1 MTNER
6 PASWRMPSPKQM
18 DKLAREAA
26 RRRDVGQPGPAPNYS
41 LPGEPWDAV
50 LANPRAPLA
59 DQIVITEKASQ
70 AKDVRAAIGS
80 RYGDVLP
87 AEGHLFDLLEP
98 EDVVPAWK
106 RWSPI
111 LLRPEGLYG
120 TRPAEGGNKAAK
132 LKAIREALRTAKR
145 VWLATDCDREGQ
157 LIGQEILEH
166 YEYGGEVMRVLFTAQ
181 DSQTI
186 RDAFDRAKPNTE
198 YSRLYAAA
206 VARRQADQIYNL
218 SLTRTAT
225 VILGQ
230 GARRVIGVGRVK
242 TPTLAIV
249 CKRELEIR
257 NFVPLAYFE
266 IVATAKVAG
275 GQFQMRHAPQDR
287 IVKPEIAQDVVE
299 AAEGFDGA
307 LAVRVEDK
315 RQVPPKLHD
324 LPSLQ
329 KLCGSRFGWSASK
342 TLEVAQELY
351 DGQGKKIITYPRAEV
366 RYLPQSLITDVPRI
380 IAGLRVGQSFST
392 MPVPEPPV
400 IRRGVSG
407 TFYDKGLEGA
417 SHHAVIPNINTIDK
431 LPEVWP
437 RLSFDEKKLFDV
449 IARAY
454 LAAQMPDFRYRQ
466 TTATLDVHGFEF
478 RAAGRQPI
486 DLGWRAAFPEWQP
499 ADEKGDEAQLLPSLH
514 NGETAQLQD
523 PKIESKETRPPPR
536 YNEGTLIEAM
546 QNAWRFVD
554 DEVLRD
560 RLKEAKGIGTPAT
573 RAEIIGGL
581 KKQGFL
587 IAQGKNIVPTETG
600 VSLFDVLKQADPAL
614 VDPGVTAQLECLLDD
629 VVLGKQEMVGAIDAV
644 CDVAERIISK
654 LKEGAAAG
662 VPSLLGSAVGDGTR
676 TYPPTPA
683 MKRFADSLVRQKGIK
698 PPPGYKTSISICRKF
713 LSEHAPKKSAG
724 ETAGELDPKS
734 VSPAQLLYAKKL
746 AQGDGLIIPDDARVN
761 SAAMSAWI
769 DTNRGKK
776 RRKVNRKTSNRPVG
790 SAAPQAAPKRSRKR
804 KVNADAAST
813 APMSANSSRTP
824 LRIPYGNKEVAL
836 KLGARYGSGGWYAP
850 PGVDLSAFGER
861 GWLL

>member
-1 MTNER
+1 MFAICAHTVEFILPNE
-6 PASWRMPSPKQM
+6 P
-18 DKLAREAA
+18 
-26 RRRDVGQPGPAPNYS
+26 DVP
-41 LPGEPWDAV
+41 E
-50 LANPRAPLA
+50 
-59 DQIVITEKASQ
+59 QIVITEKTSQ
-70 AKDVRAAIGS
+70 AKDVRAAVGS
-80 RYGDVLP
+80 RYGEILP

-111 LLRPEGLYG
+111 LLRPEGLYD
-120 TRPAEGGNKAAK
+120 TCPATGGNKAAK
-132 LKAIREALRTAKR
+132 LKAIREALRSAKR

-166 YEYGGEVMRVLFTAQ
+166 YKYRGVVMRVLFTAQ

-186 RDAFDRAKPNTE
+186 RDAFGRAKPNAE
-198 YSRLYAAA
+198 YARLYAAA

-225 VILGQ
+225 VLLGK

-257 NFVPLAYFE
+257 DFVPLAYFE
-266 IVATAKVAG
+266 VVATAKVDG

-287 IVKPEIAQDVVE
+287 IVRREIAEDVLK
-299 AAEGFDGA
+299 AAEGFEGA

-315 RQVPPKLHD
+315 RQGPPKLHD

-329 KLCGSRFGWSASK
+329 KLCSSRFGWPASK
-342 TLEVAQELY
+342 TLDVAQELY
-351 DGQGKKIITYPRAEV
+351 DGPGKKIITYPRAEV
-366 RYLPQSLITDVPRI
+366 RYLPQSLISDVPRML
-380 IAGLRVGQSFST
+380 AGLRARQSFSAIRL
-392 MPVPEPPV
+392 PDPPV
-400 IRRGVSG
+400 IRRGASG

-417 SHHAVIPNINTIDK
+417 SHHAVIPNVNTIDK
-431 LPEVWP
+431 LPEIWP
-437 RLSFDEKKLFDV
+437 RLSPDEKKLFDV

-454 LAAQMPDFRYRQ
+454 LAALMPDFRYRQ
-466 TTATLDVHGFEF
+466 TTATLDVRGFEF
-478 RAAGRQPI
+478 RSAGRQPI

-499 ADEKGDEAQLLPSLH
+499 ADEKGDEAQLLPLLH

-523 PKIESKETRPPPR
+523 PKIEDKETRPPPR

-546 QNAWRFVD
+546 QNAWRFVE
-554 DEVLRD
+554 DEILRD

-600 VSLFDVLKQADPAL
+600 LSLFGILKQADPAL

-629 VVLGKQEMVGAIDAV
+629 VVVGKQEMVGAIDAV
-644 CDVAERIISK
+644 CDVAERIIGR
-654 LKEGAAAG
+654 LKESATAGGTPLRGDVVGNGAAA
-662 VPSLLGSAVGDGTR
+662 
-676 TYPPTPA
+676 YPPTPA
-683 MKRFADSLVRQKGIK
+683 MKRFADSLSRKGIK

-713 LSEHAPKKSAG
+713 LSDHAPKKADGQAAG
-724 ETAGELDPKS
+724 RFDPKPA
-734 VSPAQLLYAKKL
+734 SPAQLLYATKIALGK
-746 AQGDGLIIPDDARVN
+746 GVVIPDEAKAN
-761 SAAMSAWI
+761 SAAMTAWI
-769 DTNRGKK
+769 DSNKGTK
-776 RRKVNRKTSNRPVG
+776 RRKSGRKTAYKPTRSI
-790 SAAPQAAPKRSRKR
+790 SPQSTSPTKRCRKC
-804 KVNADAAST
+804 KADAVEATT
-813 APMSANSSRTP
+813 ALPNLGTGTP
-824 LRIPYGNKEVAL
+824 LRIPYGNKEVAM
-836 KLGARYGSGGWYAP
+836 KLGARYGSTGWYAP

-861 GWLL
+861 GWL